1 MVTVRGVRHNLGP
14 DKKKAFEQFYEL
26 MGKPKAAITSG
37 TTIDVV
43 LQAFHNWNKENRSP
57 RTADRYFDFCNAF
70 EQRWH
75 GVPIKELNAGH
86 VQTWLNEQ
94 KTWNSTTKRNA
105 ITALARAFNWGVKNM
120 GLDKNPIRGME
131 KPQAKKRTIVVTPAE
146 FDTLLSN
153 IKDQPFRDLLILSY
167 DCGARPF
174 EIKRLEARHV
184 ELDKQRAVIPAEEA
198 KGKIV
203 RAIYFPTERSMEIV
217 RRLAKAHPKG
227 PLLLNNR
234 GHIWT
239 GFAVKNRLEDLD
251 EAMGRRIT
259 HYALRHSF
267 VTRKLLAGVDSHVV
281 ASLVGHRDT
290 KMIDSTYSHVAQDH
304 AFMLAE
310 SQKDVT
316 AKDASAKAKKKR
328 TK

>member
-1 MVTVRGVRHNLGP
+1 MRGVRHNLGP
-14 DKKKAFEQFYEL
+14 DKKKAYDQFYEL
-26 MGKPKAAITSG
+26 MGKPLQAVTSG

-57 RTADRYFDFCNAF
+57 RTADRYFDFNDKF
-70 EQRWH
+70 EKRWH
-75 GVPIKELNAGH
+75 GLTVKALNAGH

-105 ITALARAFNWGVKNM
+105 ITSLMRAFNWSVKNY
-120 GLDKNPIRGME
+120 GVDRNPIKGME
-131 KPQAKKRTIVVTPAE
+131 KPVAKKRTIVVSPAE
-146 FDTLLSN
+146 FEKLLKAV
-153 IKDQPFRDLLILSY
+153 KDQPFRDLLVLSY

-184 ELDKQRAVIPAEEA
+184 EIEKKRAVIPAEEA
-198 KGKIV
+198 KGKRV
-203 RAIYFPTERSMEIV
+203 RAIYFPTERSLEIV
-217 RRLAKAHPKG
+217 KRLVKKYPKG
-227 PLLLNNR
+227 PLLRNNR
-234 GHIWT
+234 GAAWT
-239 GFAVKNRLEDLD
+239 GFAVKNRLEDL
-251 EAMGRRIT
+251 ETVVGKRYT

-267 VTRKLLAGVDSHVV
+267 ITRKLLAGVDSHVV

-310 SQKDVT
+310 AQKDLT
-316 AKDASAKAKKKR
+316 APSASVKKKR
-328 TK
+328 AK